1 MAASELNGNLWFRGF
16 QETSEDCQ
24 HKDGELPGD
33 NIMDSF
39 YHSGELT
46 QFQFSRS
53 VVSDSLRPHGLQHTR
68 LPYPAP
74 TPGACSNSCPSG
86 W

>member
-1 MAASELNGNLWFRGF
+1 MAASELNGNLRFRGF

-39 YHSGELT
+39 HHSGGLT
-46 QFQFSRS
+46 VSVQSLSR
-53 VVSDSLRPHGLQHTR
+53 V
-68 LPYPAP
+68 
-74 TPGACSNSCPSG
+74 
-86 W
+86 